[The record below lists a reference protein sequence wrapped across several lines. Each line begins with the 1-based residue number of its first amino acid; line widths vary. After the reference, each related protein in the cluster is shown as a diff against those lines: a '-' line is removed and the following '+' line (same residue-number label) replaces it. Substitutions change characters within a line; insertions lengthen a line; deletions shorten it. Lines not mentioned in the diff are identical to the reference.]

1 MMAKGAQTDAK
12 SSNSRKPYSKME
24 MQKVQLVLGETVLGV
39 GCKLVDGTGG
49 VSIGGSDCGIF
60 SQPQCFEEG
69 T

>member
-39 GCKLVDGTGG
+39 GCKLMDNTGG
-49 VSIGGSDCGIF
+49 VSIGGSDCGLYNEIV
-60 SQPQCFEEG
+60 CFEEG